1 MTTRQIARAYGNDDV
16 RDADNDVDDDDDDEK
31 EKRSL
36 EVHDIAI
43 PLAGV
48 DSSNCLSTFVISV
61 MALHKSTIER
71 VDIL

>member
-1 MTTRQIARAYGNDDV
+1 MTTRQIARACGNDV
-16 RDADNDVDDDDDDEK
+16 RDADNDVDDDDDDDEK

-61 MALHKSTIER
+61 MGLHKSTIEH